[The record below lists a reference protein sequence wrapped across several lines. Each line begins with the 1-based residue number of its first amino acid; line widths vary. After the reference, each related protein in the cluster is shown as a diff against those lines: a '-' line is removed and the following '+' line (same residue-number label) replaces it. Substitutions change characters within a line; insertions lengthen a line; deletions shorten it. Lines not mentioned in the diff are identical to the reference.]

1 MPIAAQCCTS
11 SSQPGLL
18 PHASQQ
24 PSAAPLQPA
33 GSIVLIAEPS
43 LRTPQRGKEGGLRI
57 GGAVLWGG
65 GWQSPACLLPPLTPS
80 PPAAEVTCAPNQF
93 QCAITK
99 RCIPRVWVCDRDN
112 DCVDGSDEPANC
124 SKDPSRG
131 GGGGREGGMQP
142 LGAPLRQRRVWVC
155 PWELSPRSVP
165 ADLPALEAAGGAAL
179 PGSVLR
185 WCSSWIPPPS
195 AAGAKR
201 WGAPRRSDG
210 AVPMP
215 PSPH

>member
-43 LRTPQRGKEGGLRI
+43 LRTPQRGKEGGLRF

-131 GGGGREGGMQP
+131 GGGGSGGGNAAPGGSAAAATCVGLPVGTESP
-142 LGAPLRQRRVWVC
+142 LGPCGSAGVGGCRRCGSAWIC
-155 PWELSPRSVP
+155 ASV
-165 ADLPALEAAGGAAL
+165 
-179 PGSVLR
+179 VLLLD
-185 WCSSWIPPPS
+185 PPS
-195 AAGAKR
+195 FSCRGKALG
-201 WGAPRRSDG
+201 
-210 AVPMP
+210 
-215 PSPH
+215 SPEEK